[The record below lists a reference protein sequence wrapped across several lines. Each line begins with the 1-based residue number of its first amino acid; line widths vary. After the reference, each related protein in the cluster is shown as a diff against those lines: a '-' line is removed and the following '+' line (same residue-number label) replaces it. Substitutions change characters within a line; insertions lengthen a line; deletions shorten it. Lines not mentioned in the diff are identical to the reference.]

1 MIQHIATDEMKVSD
15 LLSSDD
21 SVLSNL
27 WPHACPGTC
36 KIGPI
41 LTMSDGKL

>member
-27 WPHACPGTC
+27 WPHAGPVTC
-36 KIGPI
+36 KIGYI
-41 LTMSDGKL
+41 YTIQNKH

>member
-21 SVLSNL
+21 SVQEVTFFLD
-27 WPHACPGTC
+27 T
-36 KIGPI
+36 I
-41 LTMSDGKL
+41 